1 MPVISSLQAGLKVN
15 STGNSLN
22 TGEIRLSDANGLF
35 PIYSLSA
42 NNIPGPNGNIQTGNG
57 QLMTGGAYLTIN
69 PSAGLSGSVATLMKG
84 QALTLA
90 IEYNSSNQ
98 FRFDLTPA
106 GATTSAMISSPWLAV
121 GTEHSVGVSYD
132 TTSGLTVLSV
142 DGASQ
147 SSFVAYTTTGTT
159 LPTITQYIGTN
170 SGALSA
176 APTYNGFIDQVVIFN
191 QAPGAATLNSMTSDP
206 VSANAALA
214 SQTAGQAGHLETQTV
229 SFGTILNAAAPAVAS
244 ATALNIGAK
253 GLGVQVGDVVTNL
266 TTPGTSTVVTAI
278 AANGALTIVNT
289 GGAIATTDSLLFTH
303 PNALSSTTT
312 GSALETAT
320 TINNT
325 GMTVNSTAIT
335 LASGT
340 VTGIMVGDW
349 VSGFNIPAGD
359 TVSQINPINGTITL
373 ATPVGSAVI
382 AAGTEQLTFVH
393 PSAAA
398 NVTSSAQ
405 ATIANGTATV
415 TNLGSV
421 AGIEIGDIAIPASG
435 TGIPSNDHVIAINV
449 PAGTVTLGQ
458 NTTVAATG
466 VINFVHSTYTS
477 ATPTA
482 GAATSVLTIPAN
494 TAIQVGDIVNDPNQ
508 VDGYFTNEVVTA
520 VNATGTS
527 VTLSAN
533 SVNPIVAD
541 SVNFT
546 HTTSTSTTGSG
557 TAASATLIV
566 ANGAGIQQN
575 DILVDVTNPINAVNV
590 KNITVKSV
598 SGNTI
603 TLNSNVL
610 TSFTNDTLT
619 FVHPPAVTASPA
631 TTVIPPA
638 TTGTTVTTLG
648 YQLATS
654 NNSLLYLNSTNGIQS
669 GDYVFGPN
677 IPVGDMVSST
687 APTANSVTLTTA
699 TNLLVAPES
708 SLTFVHPNSPNI
720 QVVAI
725 NSTNTA
731 AGKETYKAGDTI
743 TITAP
748 ATANTF
754 ASATYTVA
762 NSDISTLPATTLSN
776 IAKSFANANPTI
788 GAFSLIYNK
797 DLNNQIELV
806 PNTGTAQVLPLATV
820 TSTDSAG
827 LNENTL
833 TNFYNFANTK
843 TAQLTTAGAN
853 GGTAA
858 TLDSSGTLANTTSVA
873 TVSYATTAAT
883 AATPQAHGPVYAELV
898 SLNGTTAVYNL
909 FVDGSLVPSGT
920 LNNVGMTI
928 NVPSTQASITNITP
942 SAGGT
947 ISQVNNSGTG
957 SISYQWASNAGVT
970 NFTAPIG
977 QLTLSLTSNAVNSI
991 AATMTNLSVNS
1002 TNFKDP
1008 VQNLPMLE
1016 TSTLNSQV
1024 YTVSGHF
1031 YDQFNSNGASGT
1043 NNQGTPWGQFTTQ
1056 VALAN
1061 NDFSYTVAGSTVG
1074 DLKLSVEQNN
1084 LSAVSKAAPNASIAL
1099 DLVATSMPAA
1109 WSTAKAMPFTVTMN
1123 VPSNATGVNFTPGT
1137 GVTLTSGATTVG
1149 HTLTL
1154 TGTYSAPSGKGAVGT
1169 SAPTLGVLSA
1179 TLTNEF
1185 NNGGQFSMDTV
1196 SINGNAAVGQ
1206 SLYFGMGEADASGAY
1221 SISNLPAGK
1230 LAISPFNNVSAI
1242 NPSKITVSGVMAV
1255 MSIAAGKGMPG
1266 GVGQPIGATA
1276 NLLPSDFVAADYNQ
1290 DGQVTAADALSM
1302 LNYIVSVNKA
1312 NTPGFTYMSATG
1324 NAVINTPE
1332 STTAVVVPALTAQ
1345 ATNLSP
1351 SNAALVTG
1359 DSSKII
1365 DIVGVLPGYVV
1376 NY

>member
-22 TGEIRLSDANGLF
+22 TGEISLSDANGLF
-35 PIYSLSA
+35 PIYSQS
-42 NNIPGPNGNIQTGNG
+42 NISGPNGNIQTGNG

-69 PSAGLSGSVATLMKG
+69 PSAGVAGSVATLMKG

-90 IEYNSSNQ
+90 IEYNASNQ

-106 GATTSAMISSPWLAV
+106 GATASSMISSPWLAV

-142 DGASQ
+142 DGTSQ

-229 SFGTILNAAAPAVAS
+229 SFGTILNAAAPAAAS
-244 ATALNIGAK
+244 AVALNIGAK

-312 GSALETAT
+312 GSASETAT

-335 LASGT
+335 LASGS

-435 TGIPSNDHVIAINV
+435 TGIPSNDHVIAINAQ
-449 PAGTVTLGQ
+449 AGTVTLGQ

-508 VDGYFTNEVVTA
+508 ADGYFTNEVVTA

-699 TNLLVAPES
+699 TNLLVAPGS

-788 GAFSLIYNK
+788 GAFSLIYNTA
-797 DLNNQIELV
+797 LNNKIELV

-947 ISQVNNSGTG
+947 IAQVNNSGTG

-1230 LAISPFNNVSAI
+1230 LAITPFNNVSAI

>member
-147 SSFVAYTTTGTT
+147 SSFVAYTTTGTA

-176 APTYNGFIDQVVIFN
+176 APTYNGFIDQIVIFN
-191 QAPGAATLNSMTSDP
+191 QAPGLATLNSMTADP
-206 VSANAALA
+206 VSTNAALS

-229 SFGTILNAAAPAVAS
+229 SFGTIINSSGGALAGAN
-244 ATALNIGAK
+244 ALNITAN
-253 GLGVQVGDVVTNL
+253 GLGVQVGDVITNL
-266 TTPGTSTVVTAI
+266 SHPSTNTVVKAI
-278 AANGALTIVNT
+278 GASGALTIDT
-289 GGAIATTDSLLFTH
+289 SGGAIGVTDTLLFTH
-303 PNALSSTTT
+303 PNALSNSVT
-312 GSALETAT
+312 GTANETAT
-320 TINNT
+320 TISNT
-325 GMTVNSTAIT
+325 GMTINASAIT
-335 LASGT
+335 LASGS
-340 VTGIMVGDW
+340 VSGIMVGDW

-359 TVSQINPINGTITL
+359 TVTQINPVNGAISL
-373 ATPVGSAVI
+373 AIPVGSAVI
-382 AAGTEQLTFVH
+382 FAGTEQLTFVH
-393 PSAAA
+393 PSAAS

-405 ATIANGTATV
+405 ATTSASSGTITG
-415 TNLGSV
+415 LGSV

-435 TGIPSNDHVIAINV
+435 TGIPSNDHVTAIDPV
-449 PAGTVTLGQ
+449 AGTVTLGQ
-458 NTTVAATG
+458 KTLATGVGTG

-477 ATPTA
+477 ATPVG
-482 GAATSVLTIPAN
+482 GAASNVLTIPAN
-494 TAIQVGDIVNDPNQ
+494 TAIQIGDIVNDPNFNGTAY
-508 VDGYFTNEVVTA
+508 VNEVVTA

-533 SVNPIVAD
+533 SVAGIAAD

-557 TAASATLIV
+557 TAASATLTV

-575 DILVDVTNPINAVNV
+575 DILVDVTNPTYAVNV
-590 KNITVKSV
+590 NNITVKSV

-619 FVHPPAVTASPA
+619 FVHPPALTASPA

-677 IPVGDMVSST
+677 IPVGDTVSI

-699 TNLLVAPES
+699 TNLLVAPGS

-725 NSTNTA
+725 KSTNIA
-731 AGKETYKAGDTI
+731 AGTETYKAGDTI

-762 NSDISTLPATTLSN
+762 NSDVSTLPATTLSN

-788 GAFSLIYNK
+788 GAFSLIYNTA
-797 DLNNQIELV
+797 LNNQIELV

-843 TAQLTTAGAN
+843 TAQPITNGAN
-853 GGTAA
+853 PGTTAA
-858 TLDSSGTLANTTSVA
+858 TLDSSGTANTTSVA

-928 NVPSTQASITNITP
+928 NVPSTHQHHTFC
-942 SAGGT
+942 
-947 ISQVNNSGTG
+947 
-957 SISYQWASNAGVT
+957 WW
-970 NFTAPIG
+970 
-977 QLTLSLTSNAVNSI
+977 
-991 AATMTNLSVNS
+991 
-1002 TNFKDP
+1002 
-1008 VQNLPMLE
+1008 
-1016 TSTLNSQV
+1016 
-1024 YTVSGHF
+1024 
-1031 YDQFNSNGASGT
+1031 YDC
-1043 NNQGTPWGQFTTQ
+1043 
-1056 VALAN
+1056 
-1061 NDFSYTVAGSTVG
+1061 
-1074 DLKLSVEQNN
+1074 
-1084 LSAVSKAAPNASIAL
+1084 
-1099 DLVATSMPAA
+1099 
-1109 WSTAKAMPFTVTMN
+1109 
-1123 VPSNATGVNFTPGT
+1123 PG
-1137 GVTLTSGATTVG
+1137 
-1149 HTLTL
+1149 
-1154 TGTYSAPSGKGAVGT
+1154 
-1169 SAPTLGVLSA
+1169 
-1179 TLTNEF
+1179 
-1185 NNGGQFSMDTV
+1185 
-1196 SINGNAAVGQ
+1196 
-1206 SLYFGMGEADASGAY
+1206 
-1221 SISNLPAGK
+1221 
-1230 LAISPFNNVSAI
+1230 
-1242 NPSKITVSGVMAV
+1242 
-1255 MSIAAGKGMPG
+1255 
-1266 GVGQPIGATA
+1266 
-1276 NLLPSDFVAADYNQ
+1276 
-1290 DGQVTAADALSM
+1290 
-1302 LNYIVSVNKA
+1302 
-1312 NTPGFTYMSATG
+1312 
-1324 NAVINTPE
+1324 
-1332 STTAVVVPALTAQ
+1332 
-1345 ATNLSP
+1345 
-1351 SNAALVTG
+1351 
-1359 DSSKII
+1359 
-1365 DIVGVLPGYVV
+1365 
-1376 NY
+1376 

>member
-22 TGEIRLSDANGLF
+22 TGEISLSDANGLF
-35 PIYSLSA
+35 PIYSQS
-42 NNIPGPNGNIQTGNG
+42 NISGPNGNIQTGNG

-69 PSAGLSGSVATLMKG
+69 PSAGVAGSVATLMKG

-90 IEYNSSNQ
+90 IEYNASKQ

-106 GATTSAMISSPWLAV
+106 GATASSMISSPWLAV

-147 SSFVAYTTTGTT
+147 SSFVAYTTTGTA

-206 VSANAALA
+206 VSTNAALA

-229 SFGTILNAAAPAVAS
+229 SFGTIFKATSGAAS
-244 ATALNIGAK
+244 TTLNIGANK
-253 GLGVQVGDVVTNL
+253 VGVAIGDVVTDLSTSTTNVVTVSAIAVNGDL
-266 TTPGTSTVVTAI
+266 TITTPTTAI
-278 AANGALTIVNT
+278 NIGDT
-289 GGAIATTDSLLFTH
+289 LLFTH
-303 PNALSSTTT
+303 QNAFSDLAKTSVNT
-312 GSALETAT
+312 
-320 TINNT
+320 T
-325 GMTVNSTAIT
+325 GMTVNSNIIT
-335 LASGT
+335 LTTGS
-340 VTGIMVGDW
+340 VTGIMVGDLI
-349 VSGFNIPAGD
+349 SGFNIPAGN
-359 TVSQINPINGTITL
+359 TVSQINPNGQITL
-373 ATPVGSAVI
+373 TTPVGSSVI
-382 AAGTEQLTFVH
+382 AANTEVLTFVH

-398 NVTSSAQ
+398 NITTSAQ
-405 ATIANGTATV
+405 ATITNSSAV
-415 TNLGSV
+415 ISNLGSV
-421 AGIEIGDIAIPASG
+421 AGIQLGDVAIAPSG
-435 TGIPSNDHVIAINV
+435 LPNNDHVIAIDSA
-449 PAGTVTLGQ
+449 AGAVTLSQ
-458 NTTVAATG
+458 IATATAPIVG
-466 VINFVHSTYTS
+466 SLTFVHSTYTTS
-477 ATPTA
+477 GTTSSTQ
-482 GAATSVLTIPAN
+482 TSVLTVGGN
-494 TAIQVGDIVNDPNQ
+494 TAIQVGDIVNQPNPAHS
-508 VDGYFTNEVVTA
+508 GAYLNEVVTA
-520 VNATGTS
+520 VKSDGTS
-527 VTLSAN
+527 VTLSAPTVGAVF
-533 SVNPIVAD
+533 SSD
-541 SVNFT
+541 TLYFT
-546 HTTSTSTTGSG
+546 HTTSTTTTGSG
-557 TAASATLIV
+557 TAAAATLSV
-566 ANGAGIQQN
+566 ANGSAVQQG
-575 DILVDVTNPINAVNV
+575 DILVDITNPTYAVNGS
-590 KNITVKSV
+590 NITVKSV

-610 TSFTNDTLT
+610 KTFTNDTLT

-677 IPVGDMVSST
+677 IPVGDTVSST

-699 TNLLVAPES
+699 TNLLVAPGS

-788 GAFSLIYNK
+788 GAFSLIYNTA
-797 DLNNQIELV
+797 LNNQIELV

-858 TLDSSGTLANTTSVA
+858 TLDSSGTFANTTSVA

-947 ISQVNNSGTG
+947 IAQVNNSGTG

>member
-22 TGEIRLSDANGLF
+22 TGEISLSDANGLF
-35 PIYSLSA
+35 PIYSQS
-42 NNIPGPNGNIQTGNG
+42 NISGPNGNIQTGNG

-69 PSAGLSGSVATLMKG
+69 PSAGVAGSVATLMKG

-90 IEYNSSNQ
+90 IEYNASNQ

-106 GATTSAMISSPWLAV
+106 GATASSMISSPWLAV

-142 DGASQ
+142 DGTSQ

-229 SFGTILNAAAPAVAS
+229 SFGTILNAAAPAAAS
-244 ATALNIGAK
+244 AVALNIGAK

-278 AANGALTIVNT
+278 AANGALTIANT

-303 PNALSSTTT
+303 PNALSSATT
-312 GSALETAT
+312 GTAFQTAT

-325 GMTVNSTAIT
+325 GMAVNSATIT
-335 LASGT
+335 LASNS

-359 TVSQINPINGTITL
+359 TVSQINPNGTITL

-405 ATIANGTATV
+405 ATIANGAATV

-421 AGIEIGDIAIPASG
+421 AGIEIGDIAIPVSG
-435 TGIPSNDHVIAINV
+435 TGIPSNDHVIAIN
-449 PAGTVTLGQ
+449 AQTGTVTLGQ
-458 NTTVAATG
+458 FTTVAATG

-494 TAIQVGDIVNDPNQ
+494 TAIQVGDIVNDPN
-508 VDGYFTNEVVTA
+508 VGGTAYVNEVVTA

-533 SVNPIVAD
+533 SVAAIVAD

-557 TAASATLIV
+557 TAASATLTV

-575 DILVDVTNPINAVNV
+575 DILVDVTNPTNAVNV
-590 KNITVKSV
+590 NNITVKSV

-699 TNLLVAPES
+699 TNLLVAPGS

-788 GAFSLIYNK
+788 GAFSLIYNTA
-797 DLNNQIELV
+797 LNNQIELV

-947 ISQVNNSGTG
+947 IAQVNNSGTG